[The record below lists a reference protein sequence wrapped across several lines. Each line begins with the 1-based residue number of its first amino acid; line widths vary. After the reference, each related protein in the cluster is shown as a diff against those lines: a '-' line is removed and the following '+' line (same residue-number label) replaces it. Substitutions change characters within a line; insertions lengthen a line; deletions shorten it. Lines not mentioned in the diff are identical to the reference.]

1 MGNCIRFKNFGRG
14 CNCLISN
21 ELIDMMVLIYNNEYL
36 NFDVLIEVLVNQ
48 KDRLLGYVGLEKLLE
63 VKWLGE
69 KIGENF
75 CVLGI
80 ILGFS
85 ING

>member
-36 NFDVLIEVLVNQ
+36 NFDVLIEVLVN
-48 KDRLLGYVGLEKLLE
+48 
-63 VKWLGE
+63 
-69 KIGENF
+69 
-75 CVLGI
+75 
-80 ILGFS
+80 
-85 ING
+85 